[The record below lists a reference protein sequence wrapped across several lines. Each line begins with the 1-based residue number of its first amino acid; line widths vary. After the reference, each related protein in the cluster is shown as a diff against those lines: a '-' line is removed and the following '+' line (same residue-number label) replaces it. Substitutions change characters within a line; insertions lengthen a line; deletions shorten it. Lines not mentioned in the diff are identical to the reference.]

1 MNAARAQ
8 EETFSAY
15 GVELDQ
21 VEVFKYLGRLL
32 ASDDNDS
39 QAMRSNLKKARRC
52 WSRISRVLRAENA
65 EPRVCGMFYKATVQA
80 ILLFGSE
87 TWNLSPSA
95 IKCLEGFHLRAAR
108 RMAGMQPRKKR
119 DGTWTY
125 PSSEEVLEKAGLYT
139 VSYYIEVQ
147 RQTILNF
154 IVACSIFHLC
164 KDAVRLR
171 GTSVRQYWWELPMD
185 LEAAKTS
192 LADLDAMDVTGH

>member
-1 MNAARAQ
+1 
-8 EETFSAY
+8 
-15 GVELDQ
+15 
-21 VEVFKYLGRLL
+21 
-32 ASDDNDS
+32 
-39 QAMRSNLKKARRC
+39 
-52 WSRISRVLRAENA
+52 
-65 EPRVCGMFYKATVQA
+65 MFYKATVQA

-87 TWNLSPSA
+87 TWSLSLSA
-95 IKCLEGFHLRAAR
+95 IKCLEDFHLRAAR

-139 VSYYIEVQ
+139 VSYYIEVR

-154 IVACSIFHLC
+154 IVDRPIFHLC

-171 GTSVRQYWWELPMD
+171 GTSARQYWWEQPMD

-192 LADLDAMDVTGH
+192 LAVPDAVDVAGH

>member
-1 MNAARAQ
+1 
-8 EETFSAY
+8 
-15 GVELDQ
+15 
-21 VEVFKYLGRLL
+21 
-32 ASDDNDS
+32 
-39 QAMRSNLKKARRC
+39 
-52 WSRISRVLRAENA
+52 
-65 EPRVCGMFYKATVQA
+65 MFYKMTVHA
-80 ILLFGSE
+80 ILIFGSE

-95 IKCLEGFHLRAAR
+95 IKCLEGFHLWAAR
-108 RMAGMQPRKKR
+108 RMTGMQPCKKP

-125 PSSEEVLEKAGLYT
+125 PLSEEVLEKAGLYT